1 MKVCHIINSL
11 NNGGAEN
18 ILLKICEYSKIEKN
32 KTQHY
37 VISLIS
43 NGDLYS
49 KFNKSDVKVY
59 ELNFKKNFFFLFIFL
74 NYFN

>member
-1 MKVCHIINSL
+1 MKVCHIINSF

-18 ILLKICEYSKIEKN
+18 ILLKICEASKDNKN

-43 NGDLYS
+43 NGDLF
-49 KFNKSDVKVY
+49 KQFNNTSAKVY
-59 ELNFKKNFFFLFIFL
+59 ELNFKKNFFFIRIF
-74 NYFN
+74 